1 MSFPLGLRMTMQRSS
16 ALGSWAWG
24 VNGFFTVIGTVL
36 TLMLGMM
43 IGFRMVL
50 MLACACYL
58 GGLIALA
65 SLPQPQIEGSI
76 VGARIP
82 ATESV

>member
-1 MSFPLGLRMTMQRSS
+1 
-16 ALGSWAWG
+16 

-36 TLMLGMM
+36 ALMLGMM
-43 IGFRMVL
+43 IRFRMLL

-65 SLPQPQIEGSI
+65 SLPHPQIEGSI
-76 VGARIP
+76 VATHIP